1 MDDARAGDAGPA
13 EPLPPSEVRD
23 ARGRTGATPGQVIF
37 TLGRRQRRLVDLLL
51 ILAVAALSFVVF
63 GFATA
68 AFFAFGDIILTFFL
82 AWLIAFVLSPIVER
96 IGRLIPRLPRVV
108 AVVIVY
114 LALLATVGV
123 VVALVAEALVRSI
136 SDFVAQIPTLQER
149 LPEILAPIQQQL
161 EQVGLKLDLVV
172 EVNRLIQ
179 NIGEYATQL
188 IGPLQ
193 SIAVASLG
201 ILGTTLIV
209 VILSLYIIIDAANI
223 RAFAYRLVPP
233 QYHEQW
239 GVFEGSVSRSFGG
252 FLRGQVAMGLVYGL
266 IAAGAS
272 LAFGLQFA
280 AVTSAASGI
289 LQMIPFF
296 GPFVS
301 WAPPVLV
308 AVFTKP
314 EAILPTLI
322 VMGIGWFFVM
332 NVLQPRL
339 MQHAVGL
346 HPIVVLASVLIGS
359 KIAGVAGA
367 IFGIPI
373 AAVLTS
379 IFFYYFQIF
388 GGDRTVRERA
398 ARLVEE
404 RGGQAVR
411 VPREP
416 TPGVDLDIA
425 DPPTT

>member
-1 MDDARAGDAGPA
+1 MDEPRAGDG
-13 EPLPPSEVRD
+13 LPVVPPGASEERD
-23 ARGRTGATPGQVIF
+23 ARSPLGSTPGQAVI

-51 ILAVAALSFVVF
+51 ILAVAALSFIVF
-63 GFATA
+63 GFATT
-68 AFFAFGDIILTFFL
+68 AFFTFGDIILTFFL

-108 AVVIVY
+108 AVVVVY
-114 LALLATVGV
+114 LALLGTVGV

-161 EQVGLKLDLVV
+161 EQLGLKVDLVV
-172 EVNRLIQ
+172 EANRLIE
-179 NIGEYATQL
+179 NIGQYATEL

-239 GVFEGSVSRSFGG
+239 QVFERSVSSSFGG
-252 FLRGQVAMGLVYGL
+252 FLRGQVAMGLVYGTV
-266 IAAGAS
+266 AAATS
-272 LAFGLQFA
+272 VVFGLQFA
-280 AVTSAASGI
+280 AVTSVASGL

-296 GPFVS
+296 GPFIS
-301 WAPPVLV
+301 WSPPVLV

-314 EAILPTLI
+314 EVILPTLV
-322 VMGIGWFFVM
+322 VMGIGWFLVM

-359 KIAGVAGA
+359 KVAGVAGA
-367 IFGIPI
+367 IFGIPV

-404 RGGQAVR
+404 REGRPVR
-411 VPREP
+411 VPLEP
-416 TPGVDLDIA
+416 TAGVDRDIA
-425 DPPTT
+425 DPPAT